1 MKKEEI
7 KIQVNTFNWGPCVT
21 RFKIQDDFR
30 KVLLDEAKKT
40 EQDFS
45 DRLAGQIAKE
55 RGYSDKQRDI
65 IIPYLSPYLGIY
77 DEAFQRYQNKRYE
90 HGNPEYAL
98 TALWCNFQR
107 QYEFNPPHDHD
118 GKISFVIYLQVPEE
132 IKKEN
137 QAFVG
142 KSCGPGGIQFVYGE
156 GPRDC
161 VTTLS
166 YFPEV
171 GDMFM
176 FPSWLKHWVAP
187 FKSDCLRI
195 SVSGNFHD
203 QVPLNNVVNFAP
215 QYIKDKKKK

>member
-1 MKKEEI
+1 MSKEKEPI

-30 KVLLDEAKKT
+30 DILLSEAKKS
-40 EQDFS
+40 EEDFS

-118 GKISFVIYLQVPEE
+118 GKLSFVIYLSIPDKL
-132 IKKEN
+132 KKEN
-137 QAFVG
+137 EAYKG
-142 KSCGPGGIQFVYGE
+142 KSC
-156 GPRDC
+156 
-161 VTTLS
+161 
-166 YFPEV
+166 
-171 GDMFM
+171 
-176 FPSWLKHWVAP
+176 
-187 FKSDCLRI
+187 
-195 SVSGNFHD
+195 
-203 QVPLNNVVNFAP
+203 
-215 QYIKDKKKK
+215 